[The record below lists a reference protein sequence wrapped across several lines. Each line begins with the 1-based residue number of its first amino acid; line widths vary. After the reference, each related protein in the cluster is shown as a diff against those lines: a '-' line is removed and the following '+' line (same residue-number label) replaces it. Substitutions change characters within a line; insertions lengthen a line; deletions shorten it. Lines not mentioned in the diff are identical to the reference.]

1 MAGEVTSNA
10 GYLGYRGP
18 GYTAPAAS
26 SSDLAAMAAA
36 FGLTFDPNANL
47 NSQGTQ
53 KAPKSGTY
61 ERTYDSSS
69 VPDDLAITDKINKIF
84 QQYYGRDANESELA
98 LWLPQLKAK
107 YTDES
112 GKTKTTIRETYVNGS
127 LVDTQYLTA
136 DKSDP
141 SLWLE
146 GQIKTKLATGKNV
159 VDTLGIPSGPAGKYF
174 IAVKDLA
181 FNNGIHLS
189 DQTAQDYANKI
200 VAGVLDQNDVYNTV
214 RESAASAFP
223 QLADKIKS
231 GIDLRTLADPYIQS
245 MSNVLEIPSTS
256 IDLFD
261 PKIRSAMA
269 YTLPDGSVGTKSLY
283 DFENELRKDDRW
295 QYTNQARKEV
305 SDTTLR
311 VLRDFGLQG

>member
-1 MAGEVTSNA
+1 MAGEVKSNA
-10 GYLGYRGP
+10 GYLGYKGP
-18 GYTAPAAS
+18 VSTPSSSSLDLGALAAS
-26 SSDLAAMAAA
+26 L
-36 FGLTFDPNANL
+36 GLQYDPNAQVLSNT
-47 NSQGTQ
+47 SQ

-61 ERTYDSSS
+61 TRTYDSSS

-84 QQYYGRDANESELA
+84 QQYYGRDANQSEIA
-98 LWLPQLKAK
+98 TWLPQLKAK
-107 YTDES
+107 YTDPS
-112 GKTKTTIRETYVNGS
+112 GKTKTTINETYVNGN
-127 LVDTQYLTA
+127 LVSTEYLTA

-146 GQIKTKLATGKNV
+146 GQIKNQLVTGKNA
-159 VDTLGIPSGPAGKYF
+159 VDTLGIPAGPAGKYF

-181 FNNGIHLS
+181 FNNGIRLS

-200 VAGVLDQNDVYNTV
+200 VSGVMDQNDVYNTI

-223 QLADKIKS
+223 QLSDKIKA

-245 MSNVLEIPSTS
+245 MSNILEIPSTA

-305 SDTTLR
+305 ADTTLR
-311 VLRDFGLQG
+311 VLRDFGLQA